1 LLEADGFDVV
11 GEAPDGASALAAV
24 RDLHPALVLL
34 DIQLPDLDG
43 FAVCERLVETG
54 TESPV
59 VVLTSTR
66 DASSFRRRLDAS
78 GARAFIPKAELT
90 GARLAALSAG
100 GS

>member
-11 GEAPDGASALAAV
+11 GEAQDGASALVAV

-43 FAVCERLVETG
+43 FAVCENLVGAGPEA
-54 TESPV
+54 PV

-66 DASSFRRRLDAS
+66 EASSFRRRLDAS
-78 GARAFIPKAELT
+78 GARAFITKAELT